1 MATENTDTEPV
12 EPVEAT
18 AADTA
23 KATFV
28 ERYEAKLA
36 ESKPVEVDAD
46 AEEAEEALAA
56 HKASGEPAQPLD
68 DVLDSI
74 GVEDEADLDAAIDAA
89 LDAGMTEDEI

>member
-12 EPVEAT
+12 EPVEDT

-46 AEEAEEALAA
+46 ADADAEVDDDDEV
-56 HKASGEPAQPLD
+56 EPTAEVEVESAEP
-68 DVLDSI
+68 VA
-74 GVEDEADLDAAIDAA
+74 EDEADLDAAIDAA
-89 LDAGMTEDEI
+89 LDAGMTEEEI

>member
-12 EPVEAT
+12 EAT
-18 AADTA
+18 AIETA

-28 ERYEAKLA
+28 EKYEAKLA

-46 AEEAEEALAA
+46 AEEAEEAIAA

-68 DVLDSI
+68 DVLDSL

-89 LDAGMTEDEI
+89 LDAGMTEEEI